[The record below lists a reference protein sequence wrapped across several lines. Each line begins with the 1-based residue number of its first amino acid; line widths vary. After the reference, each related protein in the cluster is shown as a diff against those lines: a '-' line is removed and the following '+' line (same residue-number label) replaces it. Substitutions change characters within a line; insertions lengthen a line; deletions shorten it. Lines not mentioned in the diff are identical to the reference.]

1 MSNTVLDEL
10 ELELEDGHLRAA
22 AKLAYIKKIG
32 GEDARAQG
40 FIPSDV
46 KIPKGITFSTTP
58 STSSPTSGKTIFSCF
73 GFGWMERD
81 IFLFEVST
89 DST

>member
-46 KIPKGITFSTTP
+46 KIPKGITLYAIHAADGTP
-58 STSSPTSGKTIFSCF
+58 IAIMDNRDAAF
-73 GFGWMERD
+73 GAALQND
-81 IFLFEVST
+81 LIPLSVH
-89 DST
+89 